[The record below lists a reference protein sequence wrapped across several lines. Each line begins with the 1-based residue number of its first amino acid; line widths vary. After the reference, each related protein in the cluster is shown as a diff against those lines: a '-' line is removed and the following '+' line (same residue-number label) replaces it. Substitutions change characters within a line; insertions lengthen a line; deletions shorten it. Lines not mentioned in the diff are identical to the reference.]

1 MAIARLWGLDRVG
14 RYKVQRPCGVQRAV
28 QCSAAS
34 TAGGSEMRSA
44 VGRYGYSGLAAL
56 STGPGACGG
65 RCSRCSVRFGL
76 AWIVGDGNGLLPPRG
91 GTWELLAVSGLAC
104 ECVTL
109 TNCSG
114 PAGERSGDVA
124 AVVASLAR
132 RARARRAGLQPIWR
146 RRRVQQRRA
155 HTMKVLWRC
164 RRGRDD
170 AKSMR
175 QVVVVGG
182 FGRGGCCEKVKKREF
197 WEAGGRRRGTDED
210 GAGIWN
216 SGGWGWLQLAGK
228 TDNNISSSLCK
239 GEMAKGKNGASPRPR
254 ERKGTHGTARQ
265 GKAGKGNDQAARG
278 TRRDERGRPPDKR
291 ASQREPGGTDDLEG
305 RHKAMGKKRGTTGGE
320 RQDQRRGG
328 IRMGA
333 QEGS

>member
-1 MAIARLWGLDRVG
+1 MWGRLQLV
-14 RYKVQRPCGVQRAV
+14 AN
-28 QCSAAS
+28 S
-34 TAGGSEMRSA
+34 
-44 VGRYGYSGLAAL
+44 
-56 STGPGACGG
+56 
-65 RCSRCSVRFGL
+65 
-76 AWIVGDGNGLLPPRG
+76 
-91 GTWELLAVSGLAC
+91 
-104 ECVTL
+104 L

-124 AVVASLAR
+124 AVVASLTR

-146 RRRVQQRRA
+146 RRRVLQRRA

-328 IRMGA
+328 SEWGHRRGH
-333 QEGS
+333 ESTRRRPRP